1 MASGCQL
8 LCDGHLTC
16 NGQVNGI
23 MLYDFLLR
31 LAYFLAWMP
40 EWQCV
45 VNPAQV
51 FFTVKRF
58 FPVLRQSQTR
68 QNGATC
74 FLSTDNKGGLSIA
87 IPVYPRVLIV
97 CGESE
102 GSCSISYKMSE
113 ADPGITIQ

>member
-40 EWQCV
+40 EWQRV

-58 FPVLRQSQTR
+58 FLCSDNLRQETKWCNLFPQ
-68 QNGATC
+68 
-74 FLSTDNKGGLSIA
+74 
-87 IPVYPRVLIV
+87 Y
-97 CGESE
+97 
-102 GSCSISYKMSE
+102 
-113 ADPGITIQ
+113 